1 MYAAVVEVRD
11 HALWINHVR
20 PAGPLSDLLR
30 SMDPGSDISLE
41 VNGYVGRWR
50 KMAAGSDGR
59 PTHGL
64 KPLGSAQTAWHDLQN
79 TRGIKVTI
87 DLVQPGLT
95 ATTTQSPASV
105 DVLSTVAAP
114 IVVAPPTEGRRS
126 LKLPEPVSAI
136 YRAVAELEA
145 AYPGRKFTPDGHL
158 VGSIGE
164 VLAAEALGL
173 TLHPASYP
181 GHDAFDQMG
190 RQVQIKL
197 TRGKSVA
204 MYATCERL
212 VVLRIVSDEEAEIV
226 FDGEGE
232 AAWAAA
238 GPIQKNGQRVVSLV
252 KLARLAHPD
261 KP

>member
-1 MYAAVVEVRD
+1 MYAALVEVRD

-20 PAGPLSDLLR
+20 PAGPLSDLLM
-30 SMDPGSDISLE
+30 SLEPGADISLE
-41 VNGYVGRWR
+41 VNGHVGLWR
-50 KMAAGSDGR
+50 KMAAGRDGR

-64 KPLGSAQTAWHDLQN
+64 KPLDGAQAAWHSLQSSRGMKVSIDLMQPGPITPAEPVIVSAGGSA
-79 TRGIKVTI
+79 
-87 DLVQPGLT
+87 PM
-95 ATTTQSPASV
+95 
-105 DVLSTVAAP
+105 
-114 IVVAPPTEGRRS
+114 VVGPPLAGGRR

-136 YRAVAELEA
+136 YRAVGELEA

-173 TLHPASYP
+173 TLHPASFP
-181 GHDAFDQMG
+181 GHDAIDQAG

-197 TRGKSVA
+197 TRGTAVS

-212 VVLRIVSDEEAEIV
+212 VVLRIVSDEVAEIV

-238 GPIQKNGQRVVSLV
+238 GPIQKNGQRVVSLA
-252 KLARLAHPD
+252 KLARLSS
-261 KP
+261 